1 MVDTMITLHESTE
14 TSFTTNGLG
23 TLSGAITCE
32 VTEERNGE
40 FELEIEYP
48 VTGIRLVFDLDE
60 NGDYMTW
67 AAQPKSG
74 QSYLVKLLY
83 ERNGYT
89 SNTVTYNADTINLGC
104 DVDMHYYKLKNVS
117 WENGSGITGTMR
129 FVQVGGMNSDG
140 TASNWSNNAY
150 LQFERGVL
158 VKAGWYDY

>member
-1 MVDTMITLHESTE
+1 MDITAKQVNCKSGSKEANINAGASHYKYSNEYIGE
-14 TSFTTNGLG
+14 IGTNGW
-23 TLSGAITCE
+23 
-32 VTEERNGE
+32 
-40 FELEIEYP
+40 
-48 VTGIRLVFDLDE
+48 TGNDNRRGLVFDLDE